1 MAAAGASG
9 SDGPRLYFTADSV
22 NVFNNNDSFEYQV
35 KFWKRPNGHL
45 AVRWAP
51 PPRTDGVVLA
61 GVQRERVLNIVA
73 VAFYPVKLQLNSQ
86 SVYVMSVWRRD
97 EQNTRRLV
105 DTDYLYRGRNYNG
118 NNSRA
123 DEDPGQLF
131 PVDATNRQGHLFP
144 VDETNRDVFNCLR
157 FSQEQIDA
165 SLTRNCWGQ
174 FGWNVARRRR
184 IGGDDDAFYIV
195 ASEPSIV
202 HPLETLRGQPS
213 VNADAYTVSL
223 RALRSQAPGGGGEQ
237 AICRVDFQDLD
248 GEPPRPGHRGQLRVT
263 VRDAARDNGNNLVQ
277 VTHVS
282 RVQFVHDG
290 NGASYLRLYQN
301 ALGPET
307 LVDNH
312 DWFLGEEVAGE
323 GARRISSA
331 IARAR
336 QGMLIFDAGEVWTNR
351 NMWRTNLGWHLQ
363 SMMNPLL
370 LQAEP
375 RPPLPAF
382 PPPLQAP
389 APARPET
396 DEYDISGLLAA
407 VAISENHR
415 GDVQRLNGWQ
425 CAICCD
431 GIGEGRE
438 LAAAHDAY
446 EDASENHVLH
456 VFHKHCLRKWQNSRQ
471 DCCRLCPTCKVPLNT
486 SPLPGVW
493 HPGKTTL
500 GRMGVNPYMVKE
512 ALAKIPG

>member
-9 SDGPRLYFTADSV
+9 SDRQRLYFTAHDV
-22 NVFNNNDSFEYQV
+22 DEFNHQFEYEV
-35 KFWKRPNGHL
+35 RFYRRHDGHM

-51 PPRTDGVVLA
+51 PVRADGVVWA
-61 GVQRERVLNIVA
+61 GVQRAQVRNIVA
-73 VAFYPVKLQLNSQ
+73 VAFYPVTLNRQ

-97 EQNTRRLV
+97 EQNTPRLV
-105 DTDYLYRGRNYNG
+105 RTAFLYKGTDNR
-118 NNSRA
+118 RA
-123 DEDPGQLF
+123 GEDPGQLS
-131 PVDATNRQGHLFP
+131 PVDPENEN
-144 VDETNRDVFNCLR
+144 VKNCLR
-157 FSQEQIDA
+157 FSQDQINA

-174 FGWNVARRRR
+174 FGWNVARRGE
-184 IGGDDDAFYIV
+184 GGYIV

-370 LQAEP
+370 LQGNP
-375 RPPLPAF
+375 QPPLPAF

-389 APARPET
+389 AAARPET

-415 GDVQRLNGWQ
+415 GDVQRLHDWQ